1 MDNFTVLLRECF
13 FVRKCCE
20 EMKKKC
26 TLGGMWGGTPT
37 NILQVFFFHVI
48 KERKFVLKPTEGK
61 QIPVTPGKLIAW
73 SHSSLLFNLN

>member
-1 MDNFTVLLRECF
+1 
-13 FVRKCCE
+13 
-20 EMKKKC
+20 
-26 TLGGMWGGTPT
+26 MWGGTPT